1 MVTFI
6 HEVLD
11 LGQVLL
17 LGWLWYDTYWCLTWC
32 TFWFLKQWW
41 YTCRVY
47 QHKNKCRI
55 IDLYIYERQS
65 ILQLH
70 AHLCSNK
77 STCTGYMYQY
87 VKGTRYSILQR
98 SHGNIKFKPLFTT
111 FPYMHINVRKLSKYE
126 RLGKMHIKIS
136 L

>member
-47 QHKNKCRI
+47 QHKNKCQVI
-55 IDLYIYERQS
+55 NHYIYDRQS

-70 AHLCSNK
+70 AQLFSNK

-87 VKGTRYSILQR
+87 VKGTRYSILER
-98 SHGNIKFKPLFTT
+98 RRGNINFKPLFT
-111 FPYMHINVRKLSKYE
+111 N
-126 RLGKMHIKIS
+126 IS
-136 L
+136 LHAYQCKKTVKIRKIRENAH

>member
-41 YTCRVY
+41 YTCRIY
-47 QHKNKCRI
+47 QHKNKYRV
-55 IDLYIYERQS
+55 IDLYIYDRQS

-70 AHLCSNK
+70 AQLCSNK

-87 VKGTRYSILQR
+87 VKGTRYSILER
-98 SHGNIKFKPLFTT
+98 RRGNINFKPLFT
-111 FPYMHINVRKLSKYE
+111 N
-126 RLGKMHIKIS
+126 IS
-136 L
+136 LHAYQCKKTVKIWKIRENAH

>member
-41 YTCRVY
+41 YTCRIY
-47 QHKNKCRI
+47 QHKNKYRVI
-55 IDLYIYERQS
+55 NLYIYDRQS

-70 AHLCSNK
+70 AQLCSNK

-87 VKGTRYSILQR
+87 VNGTRCYILEIR
-98 SHGNIKFKPLFTT
+98 HGNIKFKPLFT
-111 FPYMHINVRKLSKYE
+111 N
-126 RLGKMHIKIS
+126 IS
-136 L
+136 LHAYQCKKTVKIWKIRENAH